1 MDTDNTI
8 YFIKRNNPDLFIYF
22 YPSKN
27 RRMKKLSVLIFLL
40 LSSATIFGQINPEDS
55 TVQVIAYWDKG
66 ETHNYKVINKK
77 TQLKNEEII
86 SSDSV
91 VYNVELSVLDSTAN
105 SYSIQWLYKD
115 NVNKDLKVIYKTNE
129 LGEFEEV
136 LNWEEIRDFVNR
148 TTNSILQGLKK
159 GETSDESLDKLE
171 KEITST
177 FSTKEAIESVGVNEI
192 VQYHMFHGVT
202 YKLGDYME
210 GEIEV
215 PNVLGSKPFTANTY
229 FGLEEIM
236 SDEEYLLKSVQS
248 IDKEQLTVATL
259 EYLKKLSES
268 VGKSFDTEAVQN
280 MQFEN
285 ETTTHS
291 ALHDSGWV
299 IYSIMQKVVTNGDI
313 TVINECSIEME

>member
-1 MDTDNTI
+1 
-8 YFIKRNNPDLFIYF
+8 
-22 YPSKN
+22 
-27 RRMKKLSVLIFLL
+27 MKKLSVLVLL
-40 LSSATIFGQINPEDS
+40 LLCSFSIFGQINPEDS
-55 TVQVIAYWDKG
+55 TVQAIAYWDKG
-66 ETHNYKVINKK
+66 DIYNYKVINKS
-77 TQLKNEEII
+77 TQLKNGEIV

-105 SYSIQWLYKD
+105 SYTMQWLYK
-115 NVNKDLKVIYKTNE
+115 NNANKGLKVIYKTNE

-136 LNWEEIRDFVNR
+136 LNWAEIRDFVNNAA
-148 TTNSILQGLKK
+148 NSILQGFKK
-159 GETSDESLDKLE
+159 GEINDESLNKQE
-171 KEITST
+171 NEITST

-192 VQYHMFHGVT
+192 IQYHMFHGIT
-202 YKLGDYME
+202 YKPGDYME

-229 FGLEEIM
+229 FGLEEIV

-248 IDKEQLTVATL
+248 IDKEQLMVATL

-268 VGKSFDTEAVQN
+268 AGKSFDMEAVRN

-285 ETTTHS
+285 ETTTYS
-291 ALHDSGWV
+291 ALHDSGWI

-313 TVINECSIEME
+313 TIINECSIEME